1 MHSKS
6 TQKEYYMKLEDLLG
20 TAYRDDMTLEEV
32 ETALAGKKDLSLVTE
47 PVVKKD
53 VFDKTASELAKLKKE
68 LKALQET
75 SMTDSEK
82 LQVELDKA
90 KSDQLK
96 YNQEL
101 AKLRAK
107 EVFVTAGLSEDEF
120 NPILEAI
127 LSDDEGVTRGRAEN
141 MVKVINAQKEAVDRA
156 VRKELLDSTPQPRAG
171 EQVDLKAR
179 YQQEIQAAQES
190 GDLTTMASLIRQQAM
205 DNKL

>member
-32 ETALAGKKDLSLVTE
+32 ETALAGKKDLSLATE

-82 LQVELDKA
+82 LQVELEKA

>member
-1 MHSKS
+1 
-6 TQKEYYMKLEDLLG
+6 MKLEDLLG

-32 ETALAGKKDLSLVTE
+32 ETALAGKKDLSLATE

-156 VRKELLDSTPQPRAG
+156 VRKELLDSTPPPRAG